1 MSGVPST
8 VDFDGLA
15 PSYDGARRANPEL
28 VALLR
33 RHLPLRPGS
42 LVLDLGCGT
51 GNYTVPAAEAGARV
65 VGADLS
71 RGMLARAAGKSRLP
85 AWVQAD
91 GHRLPFPDATFDAAL
106 AVLVLHH
113 IPDWERVVAE
123 VRRVLRRGRFA
134 VLLATAEQIRAFW
147 LFHYFPEGLEIFLRH
162 RPTLPE
168 VRQRFR
174 EAGFAGLAALPFQYR
189 RFEDGALM
197 VGKRNPA
204 LYLDP
209 AVQGGI
215 SLFRRIPPERVA
227 EGLARLRRDVES
239 GRIRDV
245 LRRYP
250 TGPDDPG
257 DAYLFLADTH
267 DPVPEATA

>member
-1 MSGVPST
+1 MVN
-8 VDFDGLA
+8 FDRFA
-15 PSYDGARRANPEL
+15 PSYDAARRPNPDL

-33 RHLPLRPGS
+33 RYLPLRPGAR
-42 LVLDLGCGT
+42 VLDLGCGT
-51 GNYTVPAAEAGARV
+51 GNYTVPAAETGARV

-71 RGMLARAAGKSRLP
+71 REMVARAARKSRLP
-85 AWVQAD
+85 HWVQAD
-91 GHRLPFPDATFDAAL
+91 GHRLPFPDAVFDAAF

-123 VRRVLRRGRFA
+123 VRRVLGRGRFA
-134 VLLATAEQIRAFW
+134 ALLATAEQIRAFW
-147 LFHYFPEGLEIFLRH
+147 LFHYFPDGLEVFLRH

-168 VRQRFR
+168 VQAGFRQ
-174 EAGFAGLAALPFQYR
+174 AGFAGLAAVRFEYR
-189 RFEDGALM
+189 RFDDGALM

-215 SLFRRIPPERVA
+215 TLFRRLPPDRVA

-239 GRIRDV
+239 GRIREV

-257 DAYLFLADTH
+257 DAYLFVADTH
-267 DPVPEATA
+267 DPMPEGTA